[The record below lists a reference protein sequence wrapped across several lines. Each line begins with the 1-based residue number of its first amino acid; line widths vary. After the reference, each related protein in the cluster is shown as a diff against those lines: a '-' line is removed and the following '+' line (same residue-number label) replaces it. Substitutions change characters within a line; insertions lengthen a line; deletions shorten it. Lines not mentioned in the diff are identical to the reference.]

1 MTSHI
6 CRFEAEAEFFMPCSN
21 GGTNEWVHCVS
32 PAPSISLLSHVYITC
47 VGKLLP
53 IINTITQTTSLVFY
67 HKIICM
73 AIACI
78 MMAKLQRAAA
88 QTGQWEHSCYRY
100 LVLQCWQSFPCPKC
114 LLHKAQ
120 WEVVLCWMRECMKE
134 GMVTRGPSEG
144 YVFYHFKFKSY
155 LRV

>member
-1 MTSHI
+1 MSQCTM
-6 CRFEAEAEFFMPCSN
+6 RFEAGAEVFMSCSN

-32 PAPSISLLSHVYITC
+32 LAPSISLLSHVYITC
-47 VGKLLP
+47 VGRLLP

-67 HKIICM
+67 HKIIFM

-78 MMAKLQRAAA
+78 MMAKLQRAAV
-88 QTGQWEHSCYRY
+88 QTWQWEHSCYRY

-120 WEVVLCWMRECMKE
+120 REVVLC
-134 GMVTRGPSEG
+134 
-144 YVFYHFKFKSY
+144 
-155 LRV
+155 